1 MEELA
6 EIEAANLKILTR
18 GQTKT
23 DKVENETTIAS
34 VNEKIA
40 DRAKTDKID
49 ILGIELAAEANI
61 LSRTRAGKP
70 RAQNDVNSIVEPANT
85 RISSRAKANRPATA
99 TAKISYSAL
108 AAEEDYSMSY
118 NNIYT

>member
-34 VNEKIA
+34 VHEKIA

-49 ILGIELAAEANI
+49 LLGIELAAEAKI

-70 RAQNDVNSIVEPANT
+70 RAQNDVSSIVEPANTST
-85 RISSRAKANRPATA
+85 RISSRAKANRPA

>member
-34 VNEKIA
+34 VHEKIA

-49 ILGIELAAEANI
+49 LLGIELAAEAKI

-99 TAKISYSAL
+99 KISYSAL